1 MTEFISRHIG
11 PSEAEQTQM
20 LEDLGL
26 SSLDE
31 LVRQIVPDSILLRG
45 DYKLPDGCSEQ
56 EALTELKEIASQ
68 NRVKRSLIGQGY
80 YGTITP
86 PVIQRNVFENP
97 AWYTSYTP
105 YQAEISQGRLE
116 ALFNYQTLI
125 TELTGLPIANASLLD
140 EGTAAAEAM
149 LLAHSASKKNV
160 FLVDSEVFP
169 QTLQVLETR
178 AKPLGIEIKLLDWHT
193 VAALEDFD
201 DAFGLLVQLPNNKG
215 RLRDPNALIRI
226 ADVYKC
232 MKIAVVDP
240 MAQVLMKPVGEMGF
254 DIAVGSMQ
262 RFGIPMGFGGPH
274 AAFFAI
280 NEKYKRKIP
289 GRIVGQS
296 LDSQGNKALRLALQ
310 TREQHIRR
318 DKATSNI
325 CTAQA
330 LLANMA
336 GFYAAYHGAEGLKR
350 IATRVLRYRQTLQK
364 ALAWCGIE
372 VDQSEGFDTVRFKS
386 FLALEGFNVR
396 YEDGH
401 TLITLDECTTLEE
414 LKQLVDSQLDITN
427 KFDTIDHVIDSI
439 GDYHWLGVPERT
451 KPWLTQEVFN
461 NYHSETNMMRY
472 INELVSKDFSLV
484 NGMMPLG
491 SCTMKLNAASE
502 LMPVSWPEFANIHPF
517 APASQTIGYDIIIK
531 ELKGWLCEIT
541 GFDSISLQPNAGSQ
555 GEYAGLL
562 AIQDYHRSND
572 DDKRN
577 VCLIPE
583 SAHGTNPASAV
594 MAGMKIVPVKCDDS
608 GNIDLKDLEKKA
620 IMNTF
625 ELSCIMITYPST
637 HGVFEPTIKDICRIV
652 HENGGQVYLDGAN
665 LNAQVGLAKP
675 CDYGADVCHL
685 NLHKTFCIPHG
696 GGGPG
701 VGPIG
706 VAEHLT
712 PFVTHRVSSAEY
724 GSASILP
731 ISWMYIRMMGGEGL
745 RKASEV
751 SLLSANWL
759 AHQIDPYFK
768 VLYRGDNDRI
778 AHECIFDCRNFPVTA
793 EDIAKRLMD
802 YGFHAPTLS
811 WPVANTMM
819 VEPTESESLDE
830 LKRFAKAMEMI
841 KREIFAIPEIVKNS
855 PHTARVVSS
864 TEWVYNYTREQAA
877 YPVEQTSKFWPAVAR
892 IDNVYGDRNLV
903 CSCSSYFDNETDG
916 TERLVELDQPKQK

>member
-1 MTEFISRHIG
+1 MSDFLRRHIG
-11 PSEAEQTQM
+11 PSKDQQTQM
-20 LEDLGL
+20 LQDLGL
-26 SSLDE
+26 SNLDE
-31 LVRQIVPDSILLRG
+31 LVRQVVPDSILLRG
-45 DYKLPDGCSEQ
+45 ENNLPKGCHEHQ
-56 EALTELKEIASQ
+56 ALAELKNIAKA
-68 NRVKRSLIGQGY
+68 NKVKPSLIGQGY

-86 PVIQRNVFENP
+86 PVIQRNVLENP

-140 EGTAAAEAM
+140 EATAAAEAM
-149 LLAHSASKKNV
+149 LLAYNSTRDKKTV
-160 FLVDSEVFP
+160 IVDQDIFP
-169 QTLQVLETR
+169 QTLAVLETR
-178 AKPLGIEIKLLDWHT
+178 AKPLGIEIKMLDIFDT
-193 VAALEDFD
+193 VPLIEFD
-201 DAFGLLVQLPNNKG
+201 DAFAMIVQLPNKNGQLKYCDAL
-215 RLRDPNALIRI
+215 LRVAE
-226 ADVYKC
+226 VYKC
-232 MKIAVVDP
+232 VKIAIVDP
-240 MAQVLMKPVGEMGF
+240 MCQVLMQPVGEWGF

-262 RFGIPMGFGGPH
+262 RFGIPMGYGGPH
-274 AAFFAI
+274 SAFFATI
-280 NEKYKRKIP
+280 DKYKRKIP

-296 LDSQGNKALRLALQ
+296 VDSEGNKAYRLALQ

-330 LLANMA
+330 LLANMS
-336 GFYAAYHGAEGLKR
+336 GFYAAYHGAEGLHAIARR
-350 IATRVLRYRQTLQK
+350 IRLLRQTLISVLK
-364 ALAWCGIE
+364 WNGFE
-372 VDQSEGFDTVRFKS
+372 VDDNEGFDTVRWKS
-386 FLALEGFNVR
+386 DALVEGYNVK
-396 YEDGH
+396 YEGGY
-401 TLITLDECTTLEE
+401 ITLSLDELS
-414 LKQLVDSQLDITN
+414 D
-427 KFDTIDHVIDSI
+427 FDTVFDIVNTQR
-439 GDYHWLGVPERT
+439 DYTPHKDTICQACVNYKWETIPERT

-461 NYHSETNMMRY
+461 KYHSETDMMRY
-472 INELVSKDFSLV
+472 IYELCSKDFSLV
-484 NGMMPLG
+484 NGMVPLG
-491 SCTMKLNAASE
+491 SCTMKLNAAAE
-502 LMPVSWPEFANIHPF
+502 LMPVSWEEFANVHPHT
-517 APASQTIGYDIIIK
+517 PMIQTMGYQKIIDDLQK
-531 ELKGWLCEIT
+531 WLCDIT

-562 AIQDYHRSND
+562 AIQAYHQGSG

-594 MAGMKIVPVKCDDS
+594 MAGMKVVGVKCDEE
-608 GNIDLKDLEKKA
+608 GNIDIKDLEKKA

-637 HGVFEPTIKDICRIV
+637 HGVFETNIRQICKIV
-652 HENGGQVYLDGAN
+652 HDNGGQVYLDGAN

-706 VAEHLT
+706 VAKHLT
-712 PFVTHRVSSAEY
+712 PFVNQRVSAAVQ

-731 ISWMYIRMMGGEGL
+731 ISWMYIRMMGADGL
-745 RKASEV
+745 KQATEV
-751 SLLSANWL
+751 ALLNANWL
-759 AHQIDPYFK
+759 AHKIEDSFK
-768 VLYRGDNDRI
+768 VLYKGENGRI
-778 AHECIFDCRNFPVTA
+778 AHECIFDCRNLPVTA

-811 WPVANTMM
+811 WPVLGTMM

-830 LKRFAKAMEMI
+830 LQRFVDAMDKI
-841 KREIFAIPEIVKNS
+841 KREIHTIPEIVKNA
-855 PHTARVVSS
+855 PHTQSEVCG
-864 TEWVYNYTREQAA
+864 EWVHAYTREEAVF
-877 YPVEQTSKFWPAVAR
+877 PNSPKHKFWPAVAR

-903 CSCSSYFDNETDG
+903 CSCSVIIDG
-916 TERLVELDQPKQK
+916 DLN

>member
-1 MTEFISRHIG
+1 MTEFIPRHIG
-11 PSEAEQTQM
+11 ITETEQTQM

-56 EALTELKEIASQ
+56 EALAELKEIANQ
-68 NRVKRSLIGQGY
+68 NKVKRSLIGQGY

-97 AWYTSYTP
+97 SWYTSYTP

-116 ALFNYQTLI
+116 ALFNFQTLV

-149 LLAHSASKKNV
+149 LLAHSTSKKNT

-169 QTLQVLETR
+169 QTLKVLQTR
-178 AKPLGIEIKLLDWHT
+178 AKPLGIKIKLLDWQT
-193 VAALEDFD
+193 VAALEEFD
-201 DAFGLLVQLPNNKG
+201 DAFGLLVQMPNNKG
-215 RLRDPNALIRI
+215 RLLDPSSILRI

-240 MAQVLMKPVGEMGF
+240 LCQVLMKPVADMGF

-280 NEKYKRKIP
+280 SEKYKRKIP

-296 LDSQGNKALRLALQ
+296 KDSQGNKALRLALQ

-336 GFYAAYHGAEGLKR
+336 GFYAAYHGSEGLKK
-350 IATRVLRYRQTLQK
+350 IATRILKYRQALQK

-427 KFDTIDHVIDSI
+427 KFDTIDHVIDTI
-439 GDYHWLGVPERT
+439 GDYNWMGISVRK
-451 KPWLTQEVFN
+451 KPWLQQDIFN
-461 NYHSETNMMRY
+461 KYHSETNMMRY

-491 SCTMKLNAASE
+491 SCTMKLNAAAE
-502 LMPVSWPEFANIHPF
+502 LMPVSWSEFANIHPF
-517 APASQTIGYDIIIK
+517 APASQTLGYDIIIND
-531 ELKGWLCEIT
+531 LKGWLCEIT

-562 AIQDYHRSND
+562 TILDYHKSRG

-594 MAGMKIVPVKCDDS
+594 MAGMKIVPVKCDKD
-608 GNIDLKDLEKKA
+608 GNIDMADLEKKA

-625 ELSCIMITYPST
+625 ELAAIMITYPST
-637 HGVFEPTIKDICRIV
+637 HGVFEPTIKDICRII

-665 LNAQVGLAKP
+665 LNAQVCLAKP
-675 CDYGADVCHL
+675 CEYGADVCHL

-706 VAEHLT
+706 VAKHLT
-712 PFVTHRVSSAEY
+712 PFVTHRVSAAEQ

-731 ISWMYIRMMGGEGL
+731 ISWMYIRMMGRDGL
-745 RKASEV
+745 QKATEV
-751 SLLSANWL
+751 SLLTANWL
-759 AHQIDPYFK
+759 ADQIDPYFK
-768 VLYRGDNDRI
+768 VLYKGANDRV
-778 AHECIFDCRNFPVTA
+778 AHECIFDCRNMPVTA

-811 WPVANTMM
+811 WPVLGTMM

-830 LKRFAKAMEMI
+830 LKRFAKAMAMI
-841 KREIFAIPEIVKNS
+841 AGEIYVDRDIVKNA
-855 PHTARVVSS
+855 PYTAKEIVG
-864 TEWVYNYTREQAA
+864 EWKHKFSRQNAA
-877 YPVEQTSKFWPAVAR
+877 YPMKQENKFWPAVSR

-903 CSCSSYFDNETDG
+903 CSCSDYFKDSSQE
-916 TERLVELDQPKQK
+916 